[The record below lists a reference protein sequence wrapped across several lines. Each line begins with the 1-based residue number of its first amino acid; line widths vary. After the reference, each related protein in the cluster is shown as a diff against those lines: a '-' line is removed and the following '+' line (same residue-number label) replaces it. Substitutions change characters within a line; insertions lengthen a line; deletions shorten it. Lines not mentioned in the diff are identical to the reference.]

1 MSTGISPSEL
11 VEKAEG
17 ILDRTHEQEKPKG
30 GKSKLWGQTAQLRN
44 LVQITQS
51 ESEVL
56 VLRNF
61 IRYQQGRRSTRDF
74 WGLIG
79 DEVIKVL
86 GEVGTA
92 TLGDD
97 LARSRAI
104 RNFFGYL
111 VRHYVYLNE
120 TQRPKDEADAGG
132 RSS

>member
-1 MSTGISPSEL
+1 MSAGLSSSEL
-11 VEKAEG
+11 VTKAEA
-17 ILDRTHEQEKPKG
+17 ILDAAHEKEKPKG
-30 GKSKLWGQTAQLRN
+30 KKSKLWGQTAQLRN

-51 ESEVL
+51 ESEVP

-79 DEVIKVL
+79 GEVIGVL
-86 GEVGTA
+86 EEVGDA
-92 TLGDD
+92 TPGDD
-97 LARSRAI
+97 VARSWAI

-120 TQRPKDEADAGG
+120 TQRPRDDSDSSG
-132 RSS
+132 RPA